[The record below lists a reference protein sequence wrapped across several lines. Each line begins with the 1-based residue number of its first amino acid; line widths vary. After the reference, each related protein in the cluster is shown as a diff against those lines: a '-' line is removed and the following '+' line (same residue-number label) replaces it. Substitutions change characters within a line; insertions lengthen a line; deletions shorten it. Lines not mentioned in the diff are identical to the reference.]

1 MCGTVRYRPA
11 NRQLLCVKWWLVPNM
26 GRVSVIVLTY
36 MSALLFALALPVCD
50 ALAQQS
56 RQRLER
62 VGEIGFGTDF
72 EDARSSSDALVGL
85 SYSTGDRRVL
95 KTLAQTKVA
104 LFGTS
109 FNLTYLF
116 GTGERLTRVFGS
128 VANVLDLDKK
138 TCLTRGAHLFAES
151 VRQYGSPDIDR
162 SGQDERE
169 WRFNFG
175 DGRWIR
181 LRYYFGGVL
190 GRCGIVIDSVTPEG
204 QNDRT

>member
-11 NRQLLCVKWWLVPNM
+11 NRQLLCVNWWLVPNM
-26 GRVSVIVLTY
+26 GRVGVIVLTY
-36 MSALLFALALPVCD
+36 MPALLFAMALPMSD

-62 VGEIGFGTDF
+62 VGEIGFGTGF

-109 FNLTYLF
+109 FNLTYVF

-138 TCLTRGAHLFAES
+138 TCLTRGANLFAES
-151 VRQYGSPDIDR
+151 VWQYGSPDIDR

-190 GRCGIVIDSVTPEG
+190 GRCGIVLDSVTPEG
-204 QNDRT
+204 HNDRT

>member
-1 MCGTVRYRPA
+1 
-11 NRQLLCVKWWLVPNM
+11 M
-26 GRVSVIVLTY
+26 GRVGVV
-36 MSALLFALALPVCD
+36 ALSYLPALFFALALPVSD

-56 RQRLER
+56 RQKLER

-85 SYSTGDRRVL
+85 SYATGDRRAL

-104 LFGTS
+104 LLGTS
-109 FNLTYLF
+109 FNLTYVF

-128 VANVLDLDKK
+128 VANALNLDQKS
-138 TCLTRGAHLFAES
+138 CLAQGADLFAAS
-151 VRQYGSPDIDR
+151 VRQYGSPDVDR
-162 SGQDERE
+162 KGQYERE

-190 GRCGIVIDSVTPEG
+190 GKCGIVIDSVTPEG

>member
-1 MCGTVRYRPA
+1 
-11 NRQLLCVKWWLVPNM
+11 M
-26 GRVSVIVLTY
+26 GRVGVIALTY
-36 MSALLFALALPVCD
+36 MLAMLFALALPVCD

-72 EDARSSSDALVGL
+72 EDARSSSDALIGL
-85 SYSTGDRRVL
+85 SYTTGDRRVL
-95 KTLAQTKVA
+95 RTLAQTKVA

-109 FNLTYLF
+109 FNLTYVF

-138 TCLTRGAHLFAES
+138 TCLARGADLFAAS
-151 VRQYGSPDIDR
+151 VRQYGSPDVDR

-190 GRCGIVIDSVTPEG
+190 GRCGIVLDSVTPEG

>member
-1 MCGTVRYRPA
+1 MS
-11 NRQLLCVKWWLVPNM
+11 
-26 GRVSVIVLTY
+26 RVGIV
-36 MSALLFALALPVCD
+36 ALSYSLAVFLALAFPLCD

-56 RQRLER
+56 RQKLER
-62 VGEIGFGTDF
+62 VGEIGFGMNF

-85 SYSTGDRRVL
+85 SYATGDRRAL

-109 FNLTYLF
+109 FNLTYVF

-128 VANVLDLDKK
+128 VTHALDLDK
-138 TCLTRGAHLFAES
+138 TNCIAQGANVFAAS

-162 SGQDERE
+162 KAQDGRE

-190 GRCGIVIDSVTPEG
+190 GKCGIVIDSVTPEG